1 MGDVFTACLVKTHQ
15 RQPERPAG
23 PPKGHSWMDFELESR
38 LPLDSGLEEVFR
50 HASDGRPAWMSTQ
63 DPESELAAVTAQDS
77 DGGSGLGQDDTR

>member
-1 MGDVFTACLVKTHQ
+1 
-15 RQPERPAG
+15 
-23 PPKGHSWMDFELESR
+23 MDFELESR